1 MTLLEALQRKKATFL
16 KKMKESEGLKRKLY
30 LKKYIYY
37 TNKINKLTIEE
48 AEREVKFFG
57 NRKRG
62 V

>member
-16 KKMKESEGLKRKLY
+16 KKMKESEGLQRKVY